1 MEIEYWCEQ
10 PGHYR
15 KRRVE
20 QAVSPHSQ
28 YLDLEAQSKVTCADG
43 AVARETRPLHPTPAQ
58 HPIASDTSPRHPANS
73 TRLPGEPHG

>member
-28 YLDLEAQSKVTCADG
+28 YLDLEAQSKVTCADE

-58 HPIASDTSPRHPANS
+58 HLIAFDTSPRHPANS